1 MEQQY
6 ESHSPG
12 LTGYTMPSESE
23 LTELSLEEMEQ
34 EYAQMSRWYETLR
47 ENGQFDEA
55 AELMI
60 KLVELEDMIADIE
73 ADPDAEN

>member
-12 LTGYTMPSESE
+12 LTGYSMPSESE

-34 EYAQMSRWYETLR
+34 EYAQMMRWHETLR
-47 ENGQFDEA
+47 ENGQLDKA

-60 KLVELEDMIADIE
+60 KLVELEDMIADME
-73 ADPDAEN
+73 VDLDTEN

>member
-1 MEQQY
+1 MEQQH

-60 KLVELEDMIADIE
+60 KLVELEDMIADME
-73 ADPDAEN
+73 ADPDVEN